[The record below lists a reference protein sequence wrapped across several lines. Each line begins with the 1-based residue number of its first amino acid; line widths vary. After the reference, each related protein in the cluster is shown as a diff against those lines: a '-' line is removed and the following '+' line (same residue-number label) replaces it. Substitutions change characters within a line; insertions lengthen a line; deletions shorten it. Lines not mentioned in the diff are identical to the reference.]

1 MQSARPV
8 APELHSIRYDAK
20 AGPVWRPRDARSFEA
35 RGDLRHPALQI
46 SRLRHRAT
54 LVRGPRAKLARTR
67 ARCEIRVSLGV
78 AGRLGAALDAYLNLH
93 RRPVEAQRAVRV
105 GEQFSPL
112 ASFVVGVE
120 DEAALVERLEEHD
133 SVGRAAV
140 GSHSCQ
146 RHGVGI
152 GEAFARKLSR
162 CAREELREALEWFG
176 ERSYVSQEPAS

>member
-46 SRLRHRAT
+46 SRLRHRTT
-54 LVRGPRAKLARTR
+54 LIRGPRAELARTC
-67 ARCEIRVSLGV
+67 ARCEIRVSFSV
-78 AGRLGAALDAYLNLH
+78 ARRFGATLDADLNLH

-105 GEQFSPL
+105 GEQLAPL

-120 DEAALVERLEEHD
+120 DEAALVESLEEHD
-133 SVGRAAV
+133 SVRWAAV
-140 GSHSCQ
+140 CTDGCH
-146 RHGVGI
+146 RHGVRI
-152 GEAFARKLSR
+152 GEAFTRKLRR
-162 CAREELREALEWFG
+162 CAREQLGEALEWFG
-176 ERSYVSQEPAS
+176 E